1 MTSLPLGTNIYGL
14 GEVVASSGFRRD
26 IGADARG
33 VYGGGSIQAMWARD
47 VSDPAD
53 ENVYVSRLLDFWVV

>member
-1 MTSLPLGTNIYGL
+1 MTTSLPLGTNIYGL

-26 IGADARG
+26 IGADAKG
-33 VYGGGSIQAMWARD
+33 VYGGGSVQAMWARD

-53 ENVYVSRLLDFWVV
+53 ENV